1 MVLSEVCPIA
11 LPINAAELPKS
22 SHPPT
27 LPTWGG
33 SEDREDIWR
42 IILPVPICNVRNEWC
57 YFHLQ
62 QWLPCFATLIMD
74 ISVLD
79 VAVLQVSHVHGRHS
93 ASGEAEKEHVLHHL
107 QIRLVSQIKTIQRRN
122 RLFFYGLLSGHV
134 NPSVHLVERISC
146 RPSPCLTARL

>member
-22 SHPPT
+22 SPT
-27 LPTWGG
+27 SPLPTWGG
-33 SEDREDIWR
+33 SEDWEDIWR

-62 QWLPCFATLIMD
+62 RLPSFATLIMD

-79 VAVLQVSHVHGRHS
+79 VAVLQVRHVHGRHS
-93 ASGEAEKEHVLHHL
+93 AIHHL
-107 QIRLVSQIKTIQRRN
+107 QIRLVSQTKTIQRRN
-122 RLFFYGLLSGHV
+122 RLFSYGLLSGHV